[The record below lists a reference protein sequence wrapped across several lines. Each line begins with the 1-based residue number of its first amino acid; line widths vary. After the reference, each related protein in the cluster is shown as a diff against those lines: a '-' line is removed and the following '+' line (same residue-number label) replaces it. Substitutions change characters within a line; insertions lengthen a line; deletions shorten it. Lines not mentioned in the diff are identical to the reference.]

1 MGRGAEGE
9 WEEEEPVQDPGP
21 PCRREVQPGSTSF
34 LSTMDVL
41 EGWSRLRKTR
51 GAGRGERLEVEGLG
65 VAGGRVRCSYPRPLS
80 WHPRRRIRWRD
91 TISFFSLYFGRIP
104 FLCDFI
110 GAHHIFL
117 GQAWAE
123 GRGELATCRAA
134 DGKPGQKVHRH
145 SLERLYAS
153 MNKHKKWVYM

>member
-1 MGRGAEGE
+1 MGRGTEGE

-65 VAGGRVRCSYPRPLS
+65 VAGG
-80 WHPRRRIRWRD
+80 
-91 TISFFSLYFGRIP
+91 
-104 FLCDFI
+104 
-110 GAHHIFL
+110 A
-117 GQAWAE
+117 
-123 GRGELATCRAA
+123 GRG
-134 DGKPGQKVHRH
+134 GKGPLFLPTP
-145 SLERLYAS
+145 SFMAS
-153 MNKHKKWVYM
+153 AEED